1 MNISIEEYR
10 SELSSFLSFLDA
22 EKKKCFGIQMN
33 QDADDCVDFAPF
45 LKHTINNL
53 GDPFLGKGGH
63 LQTFK
68 YERELVGIMSKLLHL
83 NPAEAWGYYTS
94 GSSISNLQAIH
105 LAVEKLGSNVTLV
118 TSKDAHNSI
127 CKAGSITRVK
137 AFKEIATTKNGE
149 LCIESLGDF
158 LKTTKKD
165 ERFIFC
171 FCSGTVSKGAYDP
184 IRSIIETIQECG
196 ILQDNY
202 YLHLDA
208 ALGGMITPFISNPL
222 LQLDFSIPQLD
233 SLSVSFHKRLG
244 IPVPGSLF
252 LIRKSSFNFDRS
264 TPFVEDY
271 RSLDTT
277 IAGSRDGI
285 TPFIT
290 LMKLR
295 KLGFQELVLRTQKAL
310 EKAAWLAAELRH
322 LGITTIHN
330 EYAPCV
336 YFEAPSDALI
346 KEYHLP
352 LYEQEDGSRFTH
364 IFTMEHVSIEGLEC
378 FIDKAGFRTEVL
390 KRIG

>member
-1 MNISIEEYR
+1 MNITIEEYHN
-10 SELSSFLSFLDA
+10 ELTSFLSFLDT

-45 LKHTINNL
+45 LRHTINNL

-68 YERELVGIMSKLLHL
+68 YERKLVGIMANLLHL
-83 NPAEAWGYYTS
+83 NPMEAWGYYTS

-137 AFKEIATTKNGE
+137 AFKEIETTGNGE
-149 LCIESLGDF
+149 LCADALRDF
-158 LKTTKKD
+158 LQTTEKNQ
-165 ERFIFC
+165 RFIFC

-184 IRSIIETIQECG
+184 VKTLIKIIQECG
-196 ILQDNY
+196 IRSENY

-208 ALGGMITPFISNPL
+208 ALGGMITPFLSNPSL
-222 LQLDFSIPQLD
+222 HLDFSIPEVD

-252 LIRKSSFNFDRS
+252 LIRKSSFNFASS

-295 KLGFQELVLRTQKAL
+295 KLGFKELVSRTQKAI
-310 EKAAWLAAELRH
+310 EKATWLAKELRQ

-330 EYAPCV
+330 DHSPCV
-336 YFEAPSDALI
+336 YFEAPSEAII

-352 LYEQEDGSRFTH
+352 LYEQKDGSRFTH
-364 IFTMEHVSIEGLEC
+364 IFTMEHVSIEGLKC
-378 FIDKAGFRTEVL
+378 FLESAGFRTEVL
-390 KRIG
+390 KRIS